1 MKKIPVK
8 LRINKANGQINF
20 SAPKKKLPKE
30 IKDSIDRAM
39 PSAKKF
45 FLEWDE

>member
-1 MKKIPVK
+1 MPKIEVK

-30 IKDSIDRAM
+30 IKESIDKQR
-39 PSAKKF
+39 SNAKKF
-45 FLEWDE
+45 FLGWND